1 MTRMSHLSSRRDFLR
16 STAALGLAAAA
27 PAAFAQTASSSS
39 ASSASKL
46 PIRKALNLAM
56 IDIKGPMKEKLAL
69 IKSVGFEGLEINAP
83 GDFDREEIIAAAKDA
98 GITVHGVV
106 DSVHW
111 KDCLSDPSA
120 EVRARGV
127 EGLKKA
133 LDDAKAFGAS
143 TVLLV
148 PGRVTKDISFD
159 DVWSRSQAEIKK
171 VIPDAEKAGVKI
183 AIEVVWNDFL
193 TKPEQ
198 MVKYVDELN
207 SPGAGAGSVGAYFD
221 IGNVVKWSP
230 PAQWIDALGPRIL
243 KLHVKGYSHA
253 KKWVKIGE
261 GDENWPD
268 VRAALAR
275 VGYKGWATAEVTGGG
290 EAELRDISKRMDE
303 VLGL

>member
-16 STAALGLAAAA
+16 STTALGLAAAA
-27 PAAFAQTASSSS
+27 AAAAVSAPAAFAQTPSTS
-39 ASSASKL
+39 SKL

-120 EVRARGV
+120 EVRARGI

-148 PGRVTKDISFD
+148 PGRVTKEISFD
-159 DVWSRSQAEIKK
+159 DVWSRSQAEIRK

-198 MVKYVDELN
+198 MVKYIDELN
-207 SPGAGAGSVGAYFD
+207 SPSVGAYFD

-243 KLHVKGYSHA
+243 KLHVKGYSHK

-275 VGYKGWATAEVTGGG
+275 IGYKGWATAEVPGGG

>member
-1 MTRMSHLSSRRDFLR
+1 MSTSRRDFLR
-16 STAALGLAAAA
+16 STAAFGLAAAVGTR
-27 PAAFAQTASSSS
+27 AAFAQTTSSS
-39 ASSASKL
+39 SKL

-56 IDIKGPMKEKLAL
+56 IEVKGPMKEKLAL

-83 GDFDREEIIAAAKDA
+83 GDFDRDEIIAAAKDA
-98 GITVHGVV
+98 GITIHGVV

-120 EVRARGV
+120 EVRARGI
-127 EGLKKA
+127 EGLRKA
-133 LDDAKAFGAS
+133 IDDAKAFGAS

-159 DVWSRSQAEIKK
+159 DVWSRSQAEIRK

-198 MVKYVDELN
+198 MVKYIDELN
-207 SPGAGAGSVGAYFD
+207 SPSVGAYFD

-243 KLHVKGYSHA
+243 KLHVKGYSHK

-275 VGYKGWATAEVTGGG
+275 IGYKGWATAEVPGGG